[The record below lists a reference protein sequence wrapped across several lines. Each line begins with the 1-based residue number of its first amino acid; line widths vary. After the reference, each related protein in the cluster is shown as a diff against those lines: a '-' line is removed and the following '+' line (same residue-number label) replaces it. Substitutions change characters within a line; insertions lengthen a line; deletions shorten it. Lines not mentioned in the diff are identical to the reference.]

1 MQCIVVKSGEF
12 ENSYSLLY
20 ILLKSCLC
28 CCSLAPQQLLTYCY
42 YADIATSRDSFVSA
56 CAKTKTLDPWNPG
69 TPEHLNTPEYQ
80 T

>member
-28 CCSLAPQQLLTYCY
+28 EFMVGGLWKIVREAVISDGKVTVTALTFQWWGSNY
-42 YADIATSRDSFVSA
+42 IEGPLFLSF
-56 CAKTKTLDPWNPG
+56 TW
-69 TPEHLNTPEYQ
+69 
-80 T
+80 